1 MESSL
6 PPPTSPH
13 PSISTAQARFPE
25 LACHSVNL
33 MLIKMVI
40 GRGFQTASLS
50 GQVSLP
56 AGLTLER

>member
-1 MESSL
+1 MEL
-6 PPPTSPH
+6 TPQH
-13 PSISTAQARFPE
+13 PSSSISAAQTRFPE

-40 GRGFQTASLS
+40 GRGFQAASLT

-56 AGLTLER
+56 AGLTLEG